1 MRQTDGEEAG
11 QGMASE
17 AEYRFKPHER
27 PLVPGSPATPDHPT
41 KRRVLYFLI
50 GLLVGLTGGFGNAIL
65 TVNLQQIQGALGLS
79 QEEAGWLTAAY
90 SMTNV
95 CMSMLLIKLRQRFGL
110 QRFTRAILFGFV
122 GLSVVQLFF
131 RSFALEFVVRA
142 GSGIVCSGL
151 TALAMYYMM
160 QSLPSKY
167 RFGGIVCG
175 IGMTQLALPLTRV
188 FSPALLVD
196 GDIQNLFLLEL
207 GLGLATLGATW
218 LLRLPPSIT
227 VDKAFEGLDF
237 ITLCFLI
244 PGMALLTG
252 VLVQGRIVWWST
264 PWIGAAL
271 AASLVLI
278 GFAVLIERNRA
289 NPMLNIRWMTS
300 REVLSFGIVAASM
313 RILLSEQSYG
323 TTGLMMILGMGNEQL
338 VMLYICVSLAM
349 IAGMVVSVFTLDPH
363 DVIKPV
369 LISLALIIVASTID
383 SFSSNITRPQQFYLT
398 QAMIGFASIFFFGP
412 TMMSGMYR
420 ALSRGPAHI
429 VSYSAMFSIAQTL
442 GGLGGSALLGTYQI
456 VRRQFHFNH
465 IVQTMVLSDP
475 QVAQRLNQLAASYGR
490 YIADPVRDQ
499 LQGLTALQQV
509 VLREANVLAYNDV
522 FRLVAVISAIAFVAL
537 GMQWVYYRVNR
548 IDPLAEHL
556 ASVQRQRQ
564 GLDKSG

>member
-1 MRQTDGEEAG
+1 
-11 QGMASE
+11 MAAE

-27 PLVPGSPATPDHPT
+27 PLIPGSPATPDHPA
-41 KRRVLYFLI
+41 KRRVLYFMV

-95 CMSMLLIKLRQRFGL
+95 CMSMLLLKLRQRFGL
-110 QRFTRAILFGFV
+110 QRFTRAILFGFI
-122 GLSVVQLFF
+122 GLSVIQLFSH
-131 RSFALEFVVRA
+131 SFAFEFLVRA
-142 GSGIVCSGL
+142 GSGIICSGL

-160 QSLPSKY
+160 QSLPAKY

-218 LLRLPPSIT
+218 LLRLPPSMT
-227 VDKAFEGLDF
+227 VNKAFEGLDF
-237 ITLCFLI
+237 ITLSLLI
-244 PGMALLTG
+244 PGMALLSG

-278 GFAVLIERNRA
+278 GLAVLIERNRA

-323 TTGLMMILGMGNEQL
+323 TTGLMTTLGMGNDQL
-338 VMLYICVSLAM
+338 VMLYIYVSLA
-349 IAGMVVSVFTLDPH
+349 IVAGMIVSVFTLDPH

-369 LISLALIIVASTID
+369 LISLALIIVAATID

-398 QAMIGFASIFFFGP
+398 QAMIGFASIYFFGP
-412 TMMSGMYR
+412 TMMSGMFR

-490 YIADPVRDQ
+490 YIADPARDQ
-499 LQGLTALQQV
+499 LQGLGALQQV

-564 GLDKSG
+564 GMDKSG